1 LWRTGERDIIFP
13 ENDITKKQALW
24 RLKMSRTVIDIENDL
39 LKKAQRLTG
48 MSKKVDVVNY
58 ALKRLVEQKA
68 IEKVLDL
75 KGKVRWEGSLEEMR
89 RGRSCAR

>member
-1 LWRTGERDIIFP
+1 
-13 ENDITKKQALW
+13 
-24 RLKMSRTVIDIENDL
+24 MSRTVIDIENDL

-68 IEKVLDL
+68 IERVLDL
-75 KGKVRWEGSLEEMR
+75 KGKVRWEGDLEEMR
-89 RGRSCAR
+89 RGRSGSR

>member
-1 LWRTGERDIIFP
+1 
-13 ENDITKKQALW
+13 
-24 RLKMSRTVIDIENDL
+24 MSRTVIDIENDL

-89 RGRSCAR
+89 RGRSGSR

>member
-1 LWRTGERDIIFP
+1 
-13 ENDITKKQALW
+13 
-24 RLKMSRTVIDIENDL
+24 MSRTVIDIEDAV

-68 IEKVLDL
+68 IEQVLEL
-75 KGKVRWEGSLEEMR
+75 RGKVRWEGDLTEMR
-89 RGRSCAR
+89 KGRSGTH